1 MSTTI
6 PDEIMKEATK
16 VSSLIATFQ
25 GLMADNKRVDLSN
38 LEHKI
43 SALCKTAET
52 TDLSQSNDVRNVL
65 IASVEDLAR
74 LNDEV
79 TVLYEKAGGSALE
92 EDNTKRAMDAYG
104 PDDKE
109 S

>member
-1 MSTTI
+1 MSTTT
-6 PDEIMKEATK
+6 PDEIMKEAKK
-16 VSSLIATFQ
+16 VSSLIAVSQ
-25 GLMADNKRVDLSN
+25 RLMADNKRVDLSN

-43 SALCKTAET
+43 SALCKTAEK
-52 TDLSQSNDVRNVL
+52 TDLSQATDVRNVL
-65 IASVEDLAR
+65 IAIVEDLSC
-74 LNDEV
+74 LNDKV
-79 TVLYEKAGGSALE
+79 TTLYEKAGGSAL

>member
-1 MSTTI
+1 MSDTT
-6 PDEIMKEATK
+6 PDEIMEEAEK
-16 VSSLIATFQ
+16 VSSLIATARR
-25 GLMADNKRVDLSN
+25 LMADNKSVDLSS

-43 SALCKTAET
+43 IALCKKAET
-52 TDLSQSNDVRNVL
+52 TDLSQPTGVQGVL
-65 IASVEDLAR
+65 IAIVEDLNR
-74 LNDEV
+74 LDDEV
-79 TVLYEKAGGSALE
+79 TALCEKAGGPSL

>member
-1 MSTTI
+1 MSATT
-6 PDEIMKEATK
+6 PDEIMKEAEK
-16 VSSLIATFQ
+16 VSSLIATARR
-25 GLMADNKRVDLSN
+25 LMADNKSVDLSN

-43 SALCKTAET
+43 SALCKKSET
-52 TDLSQSNDVRNVL
+52 TDSNQAADVQGILVA
-65 IASVEDLAR
+65 IVEDLNC
-74 LNDEV
+74 LDDEV
-79 TVLYEKAGGSALE
+79 TALYKKAGGPSL

>member
-1 MSTTI
+1 MSATTH
-6 PDEIMKEATK
+6 DEIMKEAEK
-16 VSSLIATFQ
+16 ISSLIATTRR
-25 GLMADNKRVDLSN
+25 LMADNKSVDLSN

-43 SALCKTAET
+43 KALCKKSET
-52 TDLSQSNDVRNVL
+52 TGSSLAADVQGVL
-65 IASVEDLAR
+65 IAIIEDLN
-74 LNDEV
+74 LLDDEI
-79 TVLYEKAGGSALE
+79 TTLYEKAGGFSI

>member
-1 MSTTI
+1 MRATT
-6 PDEIMKEATK
+6 PDEIMKEAEK
-16 VSSLIATFQ
+16 VSSLIATARR
-25 GLMADNKRVDLSN
+25 LMADNKSVDLSN

-43 SALCKTAET
+43 SALCKKAET
-52 TDLSQSNDVRNVL
+52 TDLTQAADVQGVL
-65 IASVEDLAR
+65 IAIVEDLNR
-74 LNDEV
+74 LDDEV
-79 TVLYEKAGGSALE
+79 TVLYEKAGGPSL